1 MPASGIS
8 RGARRAGRWER
19 ESGRGIAQA
28 RRSIERVAGAG
39 VRERRASG
47 GALAGPAWIRLGDRD
62 SEGADEVEAVA
73 GDGGDS

>member
-39 VRERRASG
+39 VRERRAVVLS
-47 GALAGPAWIRLGDRD
+47 LGLH
-62 SEGADEVEAVA
+62 G
-73 GDGGDS
+73 

>member
-1 MPASGIS
+1 M
-8 RGARRAGRWER
+8 RVRER
-19 ESGRGIAQA
+19 ESSSAAFHRA
-28 RRSIERVAGAG
+28 RRAG

-73 GDGGDS
+73 GDGVTVD